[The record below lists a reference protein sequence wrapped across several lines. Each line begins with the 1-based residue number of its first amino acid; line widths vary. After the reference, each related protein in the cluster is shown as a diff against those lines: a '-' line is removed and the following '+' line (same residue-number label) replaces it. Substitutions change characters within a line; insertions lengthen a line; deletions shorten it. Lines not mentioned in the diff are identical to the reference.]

1 MLDSL
6 FFLISGLILS
16 RLNTKLEM
24 RSLTFE
30 NPVFKFPA
38 FCCYINWTDRLNK
51 RKFCI
56 NVYQD

>member
-6 FFLISGLILS
+6 FLLISGLILS

-30 NPVFKFPA
+30 NPVFKLTA